1 MRKARESASE
11 GLNGRQGTHLAPR
24 IAEIANWQGGHIT
37 TKQLTALGMS
47 RDAIKHRV
55 TVGALIRVHHGVY
68 AVGHV
73 PTNPVDRAHGALLA
87 AGDRTGLASRTA
99 LALWRAD
106 RTWPEPFELISA
118 RDVRLSGLTVHR
130 SSTLIQRDI
139 RKVQGLRVTSPA
151 RTALDLAPRLTMDEL
166 ERVVDDMRHV
176 NRLTVPQLRDLTN
189 RNPRHPGTQKLKQ
202 LIGDS
207 QKEHTRSELE
217 RAFRRLIKR
226 HKLEMPLINVH
237 VGGERVDAYFPNHQ
251 LIIELDGGVT
261 HGNDWRP
268 AFENDRRRGVDIL
281 LKTGIPTVHFT
292 WDQITR
298 LHGETASKLDQILK
312 ARRAARTGPVSA
324 KPSPTP
330 MVKVA

>member
-1 MRKARESASE
+1 
-11 GLNGRQGTHLAPR
+11 LAPR
-24 IAEIANWQGGHIT
+24 IAEIAKWQGGHIT
-37 TKQLTALGMS
+37 VKQLYGVGLSKRAIVSRTARG
-47 RDAIKHRV
+47 
-55 TVGALIRVHHGVY
+55 TLIRVHQGVY
-68 AVGHV
+68 AVGHL
-73 PTNPVDRAHGALLA
+73 PTNPLDKAHGALLA
-87 AGDRTGLASRTA
+87 AGKRTA
-99 LALWRAD
+99 LAGGTAAALWRAD

-118 RDVRLSGLTVHR
+118 RDVRLTGLTVHR

-139 RKVQGLRVTSPA
+139 RKVQGLSVTSPA
-151 RTALDLAPRLTMDEL
+151 RTALDIAPRLTMGEL
-166 ERVVDDMRHV
+166 TRVVDDMRHV
-176 NRLTVPQLRDLTN
+176 NRLTVAQLRDVAN
-189 RNPRHPGTQKLKQ
+189 RNPRHPGARKLKQ

-298 LHGETASKLDQILK
+298 LHEETASKLDQILK
-312 ARRAARTGPVSA
+312 ARRAARTGPASA